1 MQPPRQKCGHP
12 EGGQRIARFDIALAF
27 DHFDWSCDYYL
38 KHGQMMPDDW
48 KAQIGSHEAIFFGAV
63 GWPEKVPDHACG
75 PSTTPPTTAPSC
87 ATLMATTSRRCAT
100 RRSERGPRMSICI
113 RRLAP
118 DDIDDV
124 MTAGHLFDDP
134 PRRDWTAAFLAHA
147 GHHLLLALVD
157 DEPAGFVTGI
167 ECLHTDKGAEML
179 LYALGVDDAFR
190 RRGVGRSLVVALG
203 DLAVERGCRQMWVPI
218 ELDNEAAVAT
228 YLSAGA
234 GPPEPASTM
243 SWEFEE

>member
-1 MQPPRQKCGHP
+1 
-12 EGGQRIARFDIALAF
+12 
-27 DHFDWSCDYYL
+27 
-38 KHGQMMPDDW
+38 
-48 KAQIGSHEAIFFGAV
+48 
-63 GWPEKVPDHACG
+63 
-75 PSTTPPTTAPSC
+75 
-87 ATLMATTSRRCAT
+87 
-100 RRSERGPRMSICI
+100 MSICI

-124 MTAGHLFDDP
+124 MTAGHLLDDP

-167 ECLHTDKGAEML
+167 ECLHPDKGAEML
-179 LYALGVDDAFR
+179 LYELGVDDAFR